1 MSVDVQRVKEVAR
14 LARIAI
20 TDQEAQE
27 LTGDMN
33 EILGWVEQLDNVDIT
48 NVEPMTAVVDTKIK
62 LRSDEISD
70 GNYADKIVSNAP
82 KFEDDFFMVPKV
94 IE

>member
-20 TDQEAQE
+20 TDQEAQD

-33 EILGWVEQLDNVDIT
+33 EILGWVEQLNNVDIT

-62 LRSDEISD
+62 LRQDVIVD
-70 GNYADKIVSNAP
+70 GNYASKIVSNAP
-82 KFEDDFFMVPKV
+82 KTEDNFFMVPKV

>member
-1 MSVDVQRVKEVAR
+1 MSVNIERVREVAR

-27 LTGDMN
+27 FTGDLN
-33 EILGWVEQLDNVDIT
+33 EILGWVEQLNNVDVTGI
-48 NVEPMTAVVDTKIK
+48 EPMTSVVDTEIK
-62 LRSDEISD
+62 LRTDEISD
-70 GNYADKIVSNAP
+70 GNYADKIVLNAP
-82 KFEDDFFMVPKV
+82 KTEDNFFMVPKV

>member
-70 GNYADKIVSNAP
+70 GNYAEKIVSNAP
-82 KFEDDFFMVPKV
+82 KSEDDFFMVPKV

>member
-48 NVEPMTAVVDTKIK
+48 SVEPMTAVVDTKIK

-82 KFEDDFFMVPKV
+82 KSEDDFFMVPKV

>member
-82 KFEDDFFMVPKV
+82 KSEDDFFMVPKV

>member
-1 MSVDVQRVKEVAR
+1 
-14 LARIAI
+14 
-20 TDQEAQE
+20 
-27 LTGDMN
+27 MN

-70 GNYADKIVSNAP
+70 GNYAAKIVSNAP
-82 KFEDDFFMVPKV
+82 KSEDDFFYGSQG
-94 IE
+94 